1 MRVIKALVLAHWCF
15 NSYAPELVPMIYYRD
30 KTRVQMFYFLSILM
44 HTMGK
49 FSAYGCEVLLTGH
62 SNMPNISFI
71 IHNISWMEYDH
82 INRTGTVY
90 FHEQLIDEL
99 Y

>member
-1 MRVIKALVLAHWCF
+1 
-15 NSYAPELVPMIYYRD
+15 
-30 KTRVQMFYFLSILM
+30 M

-62 SNMPNISFI
+62 SNMPNISFT

-99 Y
+99 TGTVYFHEQLIDELY